1 MNQNNVP
8 EQYKPIGMWGY
19 FGYQL
24 LFAIP
29 IVGFICLI
37 VFSLSNSNINRR
49 NFARS
54 YFCIVII
61 ALVVAA
67 IVFIA
72 GGGLG
77 GVVDKI
83 TEMLNGLK
91 A

>member
-49 NFARS
+49 NYARS

-61 ALVVAA
+61 ALVVCLV
-67 IVFIA
+67 VFLA
-72 GGGLG
+72 GGGLSG
-77 GVVDKI
+77 IVGKI
-83 TEMLNGLK
+83 TELLNGLQS
-91 A
+91 